1 MDFENVLSLIKSDLD
16 DVESFI
22 SKSIHNQVPLILDIG
37 NYLSAGKGKR
47 IRPIL
52 VLLSSKLNGYEGKR
66 SIIYSTVVE
75 LIHMATLLHDDVI
88 DDAERRRGFPS
99 VNSKWGNQASILI
112 GDYLFATSFSLM
124 SEDSDT
130 RIINSLSK
138 TVVKMAEGEVMQL
151 ARNYQITEDEGPYME
166 IINRKT
172 ASLMSSCCEIGAIL
186 GNNGSREELAS
197 NSFGLDIG
205 MAFQLV
211 DDALDY
217 VAREDRLGK
226 PLCKDLMEGHIT
238 LPLIYLYRTVN
249 GNDKKRIRD
258 IVESKNSLE
267 KKDLEFVVNMVKD
280 CGAIDYTL
288 KIAREYVERAKEK
301 IDIFS
306 DSRYLKAL
314 LTIADY
320 IVERDF

>member
-1 MDFENVLSLIKSDLD
+1 MDFESVLSLIKSDLD

-88 DDAERRRGFPS
+88 DEAERRRGFPS

-112 GDYLFATSFSLM
+112 GDYLFAMSFSLM
-124 SEDSDT
+124 SEDSDA

-151 ARNYQITEDEGPYME
+151 TRNYQITEDEGPYME

-186 GNNGSREELAS
+186 GNNGRREELAS

-217 VAREDRLGK
+217 VAKEDRLGK

-249 GNDKKRIRD
+249 GNDKKRIKD

-267 KKDLEFVVNMVKD
+267 KEDLEFVVNMVKD

-288 KIAREYVERAKEK
+288 KVAREYVDRAKEK
-301 IDIFS
+301 MDVFS